1 MAGEP
6 GLIGCACVLVAF
18 EDCVGGCAIALEAD
32 VRSLFPLSPTL
43 FPSAAAQNALKHCH
57 LPLEPPLLSFE
68 PPLLSFEPPLL
79 SNGVRLD
86 PNDARL
92 YPDVGLLL
100 PLVVLHLSDNG
111 AN

>member
-32 VRSLFPLSPTL
+32 VRSLFPFSPTL

-57 LPLEPPLLSFE
+57 LPLEPLLLSFE
-68 PPLLSFEPPLL
+68 PPLLSFEPTLL
-79 SNGVRLD
+79 SNGIRLD